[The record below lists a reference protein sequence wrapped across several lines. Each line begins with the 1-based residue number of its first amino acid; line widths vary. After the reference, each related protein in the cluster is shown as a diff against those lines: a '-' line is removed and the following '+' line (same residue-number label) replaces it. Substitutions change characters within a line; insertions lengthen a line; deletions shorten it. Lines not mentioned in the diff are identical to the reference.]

1 MIWYTEYYIITI
13 ETNNITFNI
22 ELLSEYRVALRKWVT
37 IDFQQQQKL
46 LQESYLF
53 LWYGSS

>member
-46 LQESYLF
+46 LQEFYLF
-53 LWYGSS
+53 PWYGFS

>member
-1 MIWYTEYYIITI
+1 MIWYPEYYIITI

-22 ELLSEYRVALRKWVT
+22 ELLSEYRVALRKWVA

>member
-1 MIWYTEYYIITI
+1 MIWYPEYYIITI
-13 ETNNITFNI
+13 ETNNVTFNI
-22 ELLSEYRVALRKWVT
+22 ELLSEYRVALRKWVA

-53 LWYGSS
+53 LW

>member
-1 MIWYTEYYIITI
+1 MIWYPEYYIITI

-22 ELLSEYRVALRKWVT
+22 ELLSEYRVALRKWVA

-46 LQESYLF
+46 LQDSYLF